1 MNSWGNSLG
10 KAAAVL
16 MAVALLSSCSAG
28 ADPSVKATATSSGTA
43 ATEQAPSQ
51 IKGQNSNKVKDPKP
65 TPEPGDPTGPKG
77 GPAFEAKGS
86 APVPV
91 ERGKAAAKN
100 RVKAAEANFRKPAKF
115 TDGVSVSTGGF
126 LHGTVDGEGAG
137 IIQGAPYVV
146 IDVTVRN
153 SSKKPFDVSAVVPT
167 MVYGDDSI
175 AAAPLYSGVD
185 VQDLAGTIA
194 AGQEQKARY
203 AFQVPADAA
212 RGTLYLDLNGT
223 HQPAV
228 FTGDLP

>member
-1 MNSWGNSLG
+1 MKGSASPGTTANDQ
-10 KAAAVL
+10 AA
-16 MAVALLSSCSAG
+16 
-28 ADPSVKATATSSGTA
+28 
-43 ATEQAPSQ
+43 SQ

-77 GPAFEAKGS
+77 GPAFEAKES
-86 APVPV
+86 APAPV
-91 ERGKAAAKN
+91 ERGKSAAKN
-100 RVKAAEANFRKPAKF
+100 RVKAAEANFRKPVKF

-126 LHGTVDGEGAG
+126 LHGTIEGEGAG
-137 IIQGAPYVV
+137 IVQGAPYVV

-153 SSKKPFDVSAVVPT
+153 SSKKPFDVSTVVPT
-167 MVYGDDSI
+167 MVYGDASI
-175 AAAPLYSGVD
+175 AAAPLYSGVE
-185 VQDLAGTIA
+185 VQDLSGTVA

-212 RGTLYLDLNGT
+212 KGTLYLDLNGT